1 MRTKSIQDSIKTQ
14 HTIGNTTVIE
24 FQPGNSTRYLIHLT
38 DLRELDRAPESINN
52 TKTEDG
58 CYVVCLMTEG
68 HGTCMT
74 VMPGAGYL
82 ASGYVRE
89 KLKVGLGDSVVIAE
103 LIAHLTGRLAD
114 DASLESSYK

>member
-1 MRTKSIQDSIKTQ
+1 MRTKPIADSIKSM
-14 HTIGNTTVIE
+14 IPCGNTTVLE
-24 FQPGNSTRYLIHLT
+24 YQPGNGSRYIIHLT
-38 DLRELDRAPESINN
+38 DLRSMGGHRVFA
-52 TKTEDG
+52 
-58 CYVVCLMTEG
+58 LMTEG

-103 LIAHLTGRLAD
+103 LIAHLTGRRAD